1 MPTNLIGDKAQDSDQ
16 FDEALRAQGTEMIS
30 PHRSTRKRKTQ
41 DARRLRRYERR
52 WIVERFFAW
61 LQSTGPLSVDVV
73 SPPVDQ
79 RTIQVWRSMY
89 LEGPRL
95 IAIREPFYKILV
107 EVKKQSDFI
116 GIASCSIA

>member
-1 MPTNLIGDKAQDSDQ
+1 
-16 FDEALRAQGTEMIS
+16 MIS